1 MDREVRY
8 RDKML
13 NYLRVKLNVKTVD
26 EDPSSC
32 KRWISGKEIKSA
44 KI

>member
-1 MDREVRY
+1 MEREVRY

-13 NYLRVKLNVKTVD
+13 NYLRAKLTVETVD
-26 EDPSSC
+26 EDPASC
-32 KRWISGKEIKSA
+32 KRWISAKEIKSA